1 MRGLPNLH
9 EQVLLTLTRTL
20 TLARYAVY
28 LGMEPKEDADL
39 LWIAEEALTAGEPE
53 GWEEQM
59 DPNGNLYYR
68 NTVTGQSSRQ
78 HPLDEYY
85 QNLYLKLKMQRTMEV
100 AGMGVP
106 EDLRGK
112 DMSSLTSE
120 DLRRMRAHMAAK
132 MEGEASVQRQSAPQE
147 VAAATTSISEA
158 LTLTTPRSTK
168 VMTEKFGI
176 SQPDTDVRALLINP
190 AKWADKA
197 SFIDTV
203 VEKDTSNSMLPRFH
217 MHMVLNDNYKAFAF
231 SASKRV
237 VSHNTHFAIS
247 LDHADAENSSSA
259 FCGKLRC
266 NAAG

>member
-1 MRGLPNLH
+1 M
-9 EQVLLTLTRTL
+9 
-20 TLARYAVY
+20 
-28 LGMEPKEDADL
+28 
-39 LWIAEEALTAGEPE
+39 
-53 GWEEQM
+53 
-59 DPNGNLYYR
+59 
-68 NTVTGQSSRQ
+68 
-78 HPLDEYY
+78 
-85 QNLYLKLKMQRTMEV
+85 
-100 AGMGVP
+100 
-106 EDLRGK
+106 
-112 DMSSLTSE
+112 
-120 DLRRMRAHMAAK
+120 
-132 MEGEASVQRQSAPQE
+132 
-147 VAAATTSISEA
+147 
-158 LTLTTPRSTK
+158 TTPRSTK
-168 VMTEKFGI
+168 VMSEKFGI